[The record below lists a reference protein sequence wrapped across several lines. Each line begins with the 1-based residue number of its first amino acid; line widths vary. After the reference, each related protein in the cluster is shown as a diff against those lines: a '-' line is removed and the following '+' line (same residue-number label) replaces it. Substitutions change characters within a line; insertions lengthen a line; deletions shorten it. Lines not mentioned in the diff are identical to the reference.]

1 MVIGTALFDCHPIR
15 YNWNKNVHGGCD
27 NQAGAFVAVAATD
40 ILCDLAILLLPM
52 PGVWKLQMPRTI
64 KIALSVAFALGFVD
78 IAIGI
83 LRVIATNNLDFDGN
97 WSYQLGQVHFWST
110 MEPGLAIIVASSI
123 VLRPV
128 IERLA
133 PSRLVSRA
141 SYHMR
146 KNPSSAY
153 SRVEEG
159 SVPLKTFGGSEPGG
173 PTLPLPAMLRGQGD
187 TTPMTREELG
197 GATADSWDPLSNEL
211 GQEHGSTVINVR
223 KDISVHEET
232 AR

>member
-1 MVIGTALFDCHPIR
+1 
-15 YNWNKNVHGGCD
+15 
-27 NQAGAFVAVAATD
+27 
-40 ILCDLAILLLPM
+40 
-52 PGVWKLQMPRTI
+52 
-64 KIALSVAFALGFVD
+64 
-78 IAIGI
+78 
-83 LRVIATNNLDFDGN
+83 
-97 WSYQLGQVHFWST
+97 

-141 SYHMR
+141 SYRMR

-159 SVPLKTFGGSEPGG
+159 SIPLKTFGGSEPGG
-173 PTLPLPAMLRGQGD
+173 PALPVPAMLRGQVD
-187 TTPMTREELG
+187 TAPVTREELG
-197 GATADSWDPLSNEL
+197 GATADSWDPLDNES

-223 KDISVHEET
+223 KDISVHEEK